1 MSTALH
7 EVLHEAQFAERRT
20 SRRSLWWRVVN
31 ALGLW
36 RFLRVRRVGVCK

>member
-7 EVLHEAQFAERRT
+7 EALHGEVQRVTAP
-20 SRRSLWWRVVN
+20 RRSLWWRVVN

-36 RFLRVRRVGVCK
+36 RFLRVRRAEVAQ